1 MRLRVLVLAG
11 ALLVVPLL
19 LAGRAHASN
28 PQIAGLQVALRAYGL
43 YLQPVDGIA
52 GPATRDATRAF
63 QRRHGLTPDGIAGPR
78 TRAALGPLGH
88 PLFGRRHLVRGDFG
102 WDVSVLQ
109 FLLHMP
115 AIDGYLGPTTER
127 ALRRWQRHA
136 RLVPDGI
143 AGPATLTAFRRRTG
157 VPLPLTPERK
167 AIRRVVVP
175 AENPATVRAT
185 LDHWAGPLRAGSE
198 PRPCA
203 RLDGVGLQP
212 EPDLV
217 GRRLGGDADP
227 ADHVDLRR
235 DEPDRPPGA
244 AHRRGQRPRRHRAP
258 PPPAEGLRR
267 ERDAR
272 ARRLVPGRARGPH
285 ERPLPRDEELR
296 RERARAQERRPL

>member
-185 LDHWAGPLRAGSE
+185 LDHWAGHYGLDPSLARALAWMESGYNPNVTSSVGAWGVMQILPTTWTYVE
-198 PRPCA
+198 SSLIGRPVPRT
-203 RLDGVGLQP
+203 
-212 EPDLV
+212 
-217 GRRLGGDADP
+217 
-227 ADHVDLRR
+227 
-235 DEPDRPPGA
+235 
-244 AHRRGQRPRRHRAP
+244 
-258 PPPAEGLRR
+258 AEGNVHVGTALLHHLLKVFDGNETLALGAWYQGERAVRR
-267 ERDAR
+267 NGLYPETKSFVANVL
-272 ARRLVPGRARGPH
+272 ALKN
-285 ERPLPRDEELR
+285 RPL
-296 RERARAQERRPL
+296 

>member
-19 LAGRAHASN
+19 LAGRAQASN

-52 GPATRDATRAF
+52 GPATREATRAF
-63 QRRHGLTPDGIAGPR
+63 QRKVGLPVDGIAGPR

-88 PLFGRRHLVRGDFG
+88 PLFGSRHLVRGDFG

-115 AIDGYLGPTTER
+115 AIDGYLGPSTER

-143 AGPATLTAFRRRTG
+143 AGPATLTAFRTRTG
-157 VPLPLTPERK
+157 VPLPLPPRRK
-167 AIRRVVVP
+167 SIRRVIVP

-185 LDHWAGPLRAGSE
+185 LDHWAGHYGLDRSLARALAWMESGYNPNVTSSVGAWGVMQILPTTWTYVE
-198 PRPCA
+198 TNLIGRPVPRT
-203 RLDGVGLQP
+203 
-212 EPDLV
+212 
-217 GRRLGGDADP
+217 
-227 ADHVDLRR
+227 
-235 DEPDRPPGA
+235 
-244 AHRRGQRPRRHRAP
+244 
-258 PPPAEGLRR
+258 AEGNVHVGTALLHHLLQVFDGN
-267 ERDAR
+267 ERLALGAWYQGER
-272 ARRLVPGRARGPH
+272 AVRTRGLYP
-285 ERPLPRDEELR
+285 ETRTFVADVLALKSRPL
-296 RERARAQERRPL
+296 

>member
-11 ALLVVPLL
+11 ALLVVSLL
-19 LAGRAHASN
+19 LAGQAHASN

-52 GPATRDATRAF
+52 GPATREATRAF
-63 QRRHGLTPDGIAGPR
+63 QRRVGLTPDGIAGPR

-115 AIDGYLGPTTER
+115 AIDGYLGPSTER

-136 RLVPDGI
+136 QLVPDGI
-143 AGPATLTAFRRRTG
+143 AGPATLTAFRTRTG
-157 VPLPLTPERK
+157 VPLPLTSRRK

-185 LDHWAGPLRAGSE
+185 LDHWAGHYGLDPSLARALAWMESGYNPNLTSSVGAWGVMQILPTTWTYVE
-198 PRPCA
+198 TSLIGRSVPRT
-203 RLDGVGLQP
+203 
-212 EPDLV
+212 
-217 GRRLGGDADP
+217 
-227 ADHVDLRR
+227 
-235 DEPDRPPGA
+235 
-244 AHRRGQRPRRHRAP
+244 
-258 PPPAEGLRR
+258 AEGNVHVGTALLHHLLKVFDGNETLALGAWYQG
-267 ERDAR
+267 ERAVR
-272 ARRLVPGRARGPH
+272 TSGLYPETKSFVANVLALKN
-285 ERPLPRDEELR
+285 RPL
-296 RERARAQERRPL
+296 